1 MFEPLIA
8 QISTSAGLGIAGACV
23 GAGLAA
29 IGAGIGIGQLARGA
43 LEGTAR
49 QPEAAGTLRTMM
61 LIAAALIEGVA
72 LFAVVVGL
80 LGMLNSTKMGQDELK
95 GPAAPGAAPKHGMLE
110 PGKQTVAKAP
120 LATVRD

>member
-29 IGAGIGIGQLARGA
+29 IGAGIGIGRLAQGA

-49 QPEAAGTLRTMM
+49 QPEASNTLRTTM

-80 LGMLNSTKMGQDELK
+80 IGLLNSTKIGEEELR
-95 GPAAPGAAPKHGMLE
+95 GAAKPLTGVLE
-110 PGKQTVAKAP
+110 PGKNTMAEAPAKA
-120 LATVRD
+120 RE